1 MKEWLRTLSCGIL
14 LSGMA
19 GLAGCAP
26 VEPLPPPPTTP
37 VSIATFESATGKWS
51 GILRSIPALRH
62 DDWVTLTIGND
73 GSYEF
78 VSIREIGIFQGK
90 GTFTILDGKLRAET
104 ERGSSVVTLYK
115 DGGRRML
122 KVEAATKDGVQ
133 YSAQLTPTK

>member
-51 GILRSIPALRH
+51 GILRSIPALRR

-78 VSIREIGIFQGK
+78 VSIREIGIFHGK